1 MTPQTALLHRD
12 SLAKQ
17 TDPSLRCRT
26 TYRLT
31 EPILSPK
38 DTLCGMKSMDH
49 RTVPNHS
56 NPKVP
61 QPRLAICTALP
72 KELAA
77 CRLMLDDPEPVN
89 PPSADDGNQY
99 WWGTLPS
106 RADGLPHQ
114 VLLTSLAK
122 MGNNVS
128 SAAVT
133 NLIRSFSSVE
143 YILMVGIAGGV
154 PDPRSPGNHVR
165 LGDVVVSNEKGV
177 LQYDNVKMT
186 PGHIEIRDN
195 SPKPG
200 ATLIA
205 AAKALESDLILG
217 CHPWEAHLR
226 KAKHLSEFQRPAR
239 KTDVL
244 HDTRNQSKRIPHPK
258 DPWRDRHPTSPR
270 MHLAAIGS
278 ANTLLKDAVLRDQLR
293 DEQDV
298 RAIEMEG
305 SGTADASW
313 NSGREYLVI
322 RGICD
327 YCDTHKNDDWQHY
340 AALVAAAYARALI
353 ENISYYPPQRIYDP
367 GPIKNQEIDTIND
380 RSVAESVMAVDI
392 EQIRSELGEV
402 YAKQLESII
411 EKRGRG
417 DIDAAWEAL
426 TRELAGIS
434 ESSVPH
440 LVQARFYYHAA
451 RWAQEDEKP
460 VSLYTQ
466 YYQTAMRLDPSF
478 DDRTY
483 RAFEAVTA
491 KRIDTAIDILR
502 PFNTESVV
510 LNLCRHLLDVGRASE
525 ADDLLDPLETPLTD
539 AIRRMRA
546 LCRLASRDPEGAWRM
561 LEPALLGQKDN
572 ALFQLTAGYIAFWQ
586 AIPAELQKSE
596 TLGPVLFQPGMIS
609 FDAQRTERIHDSL
622 EFLQAALSL
631 VAANSKNV
639 LWRDTRN
646 AILAVSILLPK
657 YHAKAIEMAMAAL
670 SDDPIAP
677 IPAWCL
683 HRLGTD
689 YDWNRTLGALTATCR
704 EPLPPLWALDLLTEL
719 LLKTGKPESA
729 WQYLER
735 FQYRYSTDDEKGC
748 WLERAIRCLSP
759 LGRLAELEPRLSI
772 LSDNVEHRRLK
783 AAYWDACREIEKT
796 LAIAE
801 DLVQEPGELI
811 DHVNLIHL
819 YGRQCKWSEVT
830 SSASCCLHRFAD
842 APAEVADALVRA
854 RLELNEP
861 AAALEI
867 LHAYQSAYERDGML
881 DDYYARCLS
890 VYGVVG
896 HHQKAFDAS
905 EFLWQ
910 RHPTA
915 QLLTQRAH
923 LQFLLGETPHALE
936 MLKQGVEQGYKTPQ
950 ILISIARHSL
960 SQNREE
966 AFAWARQAVDLFPAD
981 PQVRA
986 SAMHIA
992 FDAGH
997 GDWASMQLAT
1007 LTRDFPDS
1015 GLLEAV
1021 KLPTV
1026 LDWMRERQAQSA
1038 MHGQSFVEGR
1048 YPFHLWVDR
1057 MNGSLGAE
1065 FYWRWHYNRDHLPSE
1080 RTLFPLAFGGRPA
1093 STQLVEWRGRTL
1105 IMDYTACLTAHLLK
1119 LFPYLENALDKILVP
1134 PSLLGIIQ
1142 AEILRLSQNQT
1153 DRIEEAEALLAR
1165 LKDGAIT
1172 LLPAPNLGPGDFSGL
1187 ELVDRVKWRLAEQH
1201 GLWIVD
1207 DHFATELFETGDI
1220 PSALNVLR
1228 ITDADVLSVL
1238 QSSGELILED
1248 HGSAKLS
1255 DQVLPAPSEERLK
1268 PGASL
1273 LVNRPFLER
1282 LLELNGLEAAT
1293 GNFKL
1298 FCLNDIPEQLR
1309 SEIEQ
1314 YRYRQK
1320 IQAWLEKLLQELKS
1334 LRSKGKLKTLI
1345 IRHPSNESSANQ
1357 ILCHELTE
1365 LLSGAEDSS
1374 HPTWIDDRLLSSYS
1388 KIGSHSPIVGIH
1400 DVLDCLYFREAIKL
1414 GKYCECHRDL
1424 IRSGIICR
1432 LPPPEYL
1439 LNELKQAQ
1447 FDPNT
1452 EALIENQPLSQL
1464 RQAINTMLTSENVL
1478 GKMPLHQDMIP
1489 EETQFKIK
1497 LWLLV
1502 DEAMALIWLADNL
1515 DYRHH
1520 AAMADWLFDCFL
1532 PNCGRCI
1539 FSEGFKNDLL
1549 KGLAFEHSL
1558 QIGLGWRFIDQPRA
1572 AKSYYLW
1579 LFNRLMP
1586 AWQNHPELSAAVLSH
1601 FTELVLQHLEN
1612 LSQLESNEQ
1621 LIATFVG
1628 PLIHL
1633 PPEILKALVFHQKL
1647 SPILKHHF
1655 VAGMHID
1662 ALDLFIPQDK
1672 WFDLLNSCIANG
1684 LGNPVS
1690 TTLRGRRLD
1699 VEFIPGNGV
1708 GDSVIVSGEAANGCQ
1723 VKEHLLKPYARL
1735 EHRLAQHRLA
1745 WLDDLEAGGLL
1756 DPVEVTLWRE
1766 PLKRENYVAAI
1777 NSLYDACERSPN
1789 FFFVR
1794 AGLALNILKPSVIDL
1809 NIILPEHCE
1818 ILEIAPYAVT
1828 ELPDVDGFIVCG
1840 ESVAEIAASVG
1851 KLAALPWG
1859 SPYDL
1864 TTRILHELSSDQVC
1878 SEEFR
1883 SVVED
1888 LARSSFNPI
1897 VLENLLALFLKRP
1910 DLCGQWQLEKLVRDL
1925 LAVNPESQVEV
1936 AFDLYI
1942 ELLHLIW
1949 NHFQLSPEFS
1959 DKSYEQRVTWAYTYA
1974 DRMLESLVCQESKDQ
1989 GCLTVAAQSI
1999 KEIGTNLAH
2008 RINPFE
2014 HRPEIEADVTLPSAA
2029 SRWRTVISG
2038 ALGVL
2043 NSNVN
2048 ALGAIQPILLDMLA
2062 SLLDALSRSDIW
2074 KRYEFECFAL
2084 SDYSLG
2090 PRNSSINNRGWGI
2103 ALEIHALLSSQE
2115 KPSEIQPR
2123 DFWLAALNEEDINV
2137 ISGYLLVLS
2146 SYPIS
2151 LDLQAPAVAMIDKV
2165 VTSYVFNQQNKLL
2178 FWTAALLLARLTNQ
2192 VTGDLRDRLF
2202 DRALASVKDDR
2213 TLWFDVCELVC
2224 RLDHLETSK
2233 DKVVRFIAALQKL
2246 VPMLPVESKEYRAF
2260 LSFLRR
2266 IEAQLPTSSWPN
2278 LWDVEK
2284 IGSSRVLVEISA

>member
-1 MTPQTALLHRD
+1 MNQ
-12 SLAKQ
+12 
-17 TDPSLRCRT
+17 
-26 TYRLT
+26 
-31 EPILSPK
+31 
-38 DTLCGMKSMDH
+38 
-49 RTVPNHS
+49 RTVPDNS
-56 NPKVP
+56 NSKAL

-77 CRLMLDDPEPVN
+77 CQLILDDPAQVN
-89 PPSADDGNQY
+89 PASADDGNPY

-122 MGNNVS
+122 MGNNV
-128 SAAVT
+128 AAVAVT
-133 NLIRSFSSVE
+133 NLIRSFPSVE

-154 PDPRSPGNHVR
+154 PDPRSAASHVR

-177 LQYDNVKMT
+177 LQYDNVKRT
-186 PGHIEIRDN
+186 SDHIEIRDN

-200 ATLIA
+200 AALIA
-205 AAKALESDLILG
+205 AAKALESDFILG
-217 CHPWEAHLR
+217 RHPWEAHLR
-226 KAKHLSEFQRPAR
+226 KAEHLLGFQRPAPE
-239 KTDVL
+239 TDVL
-244 HDTRNQSKRIPHPK
+244 HDARDQANQIPHPK

-270 MHLAAIGS
+270 IHLAAIGS

-293 DEQDV
+293 NEHGV
-298 RAIEMEG
+298 WAIEMEG
-305 SGTADASW
+305 SGAADAAWSA
-313 NSGREYLVI
+313 GRDYLEI

-327 YCDTHKNDDWQHY
+327 YCDTHKNKDWQNY
-340 AALVAAAYARALI
+340 AALVAAVYARTLI
-353 ENISYYPPQRIYDP
+353 ENLPYYPPLQPYDL
-367 GPIKNQEIDTIND
+367 GLIRGQGIGKIIDQASVGQSVTTI
-380 RSVAESVMAVDI
+380 DI
-392 EQIRSELGEV
+392 EQLRSELGEV

-417 DIDAAWEAL
+417 DIGAAWDEL
-426 TRELAGIS
+426 TLELAGIS
-434 ESSVPH
+434 VSSVPH
-440 LVQARFYYHAA
+440 PVQARFYYHAA
-451 RWAQEDEKP
+451 RWAQEDGKST
-460 VSLYTQ
+460 SLYTQ
-466 YYQTAMRLDPSF
+466 YHQTAMRLDPSF

-510 LNLCRHLLDVGRASE
+510 LNLCRHLLDTRRASE
-525 ADDLLDPLETPLTD
+525 VDDLLEPLETPLSD
-539 AIRRMRA
+539 EIRRMRA
-546 LCRLASRDPEGAWRM
+546 LCRLASSDPEGAWRM
-561 LEPALLGQKDN
+561 LEPAMRAQNDN
-572 ALFQLTAGYIAFWQ
+572 ALFQLTAGFIAFWQ
-586 AIPAELQKSE
+586 AIPAELQRSE

-609 FDAQRTERIHDSL
+609 FDAQRAQRINESL
-622 EFLQAALSL
+622 GFLKTALSL
-631 VAANSKNV
+631 ANANLKNA
-639 LWRDTRN
+639 LRRDARN
-646 AILAVSILLPK
+646 AILAVSILLPE
-657 YHAKAIEMAMAAL
+657 YRAKAIEMARTAL

-683 HRLGTD
+683 IRLGID
-689 YDWNRTLGALTATCR
+689 YDWTRTLDALTKTCGK
-704 EPLPPLWALDLLTEL
+704 PHAPLWALDLLTEL
-719 LLKTGKPESA
+719 LLKTGKPELA

-748 WLERAIRCLSP
+748 WFERAIRCLDA
-759 LGRLAELEPRLSI
+759 LGRLSDMEPRLNI
-772 LSDNVEHRRLK
+772 LSDNVEHRRLR

-801 DLVQEPGELI
+801 ELVREPGELI

-819 YGRQCKWSEVT
+819 YSRQCMWSEVT
-830 SSASCCLHRFAD
+830 SSADCCLRRFLD
-842 APAEVADALVRA
+842 APAEAVDALVRA

-867 LHAYQSAYERDGML
+867 LQTRRPAYERDGML

-896 HHQKAFDAS
+896 EYQNAFDAS

-923 LQFLLGETPHALE
+923 LQFLLGETPRALE

-966 AFAWARQAVDLFPAD
+966 AFTWVQRAVDLFPAD

-997 GDWASMQLAT
+997 GDWASMQLVT

-1038 MHGQSFVEGR
+1038 MHWQSFVEGR

-1057 MNGSLGAE
+1057 MTESLGAE
-1065 FYWRWHYNRDHLPSE
+1065 FYWRWHFNRDHLPSE
-1080 RTLFPLAFGGRPA
+1080 REFFPLAFGGRPA

-1119 LFPYLENALDKILVP
+1119 LFPCLENALDEILVP
-1134 PSLLGIIQ
+1134 PSLFGIIQ

-1153 DRIEEAEALLAR
+1153 DRIEQAEELLAR
-1165 LKDGAIT
+1165 LKDGAVA
-1172 LLPAPNLGPGDFSGL
+1172 LLPAPILGPGDFSGL
-1187 ELVDRVKWRLAEQH
+1187 QPADRINWRLAEQH
-1201 GLWIVD
+1201 GLWIVE
-1207 DHFATELFETGDI
+1207 DHFATELFETGEI
-1220 PSALNVLR
+1220 PPGLVALR
-1228 ITDADVLSVL
+1228 ITEAAVLNML

-1248 HGSAKLS
+1248 RGDARFS
-1255 DQVLPAPSEERLK
+1255 DQISPVHSQTRLE

-1282 LLELNGLEAAT
+1282 LHELNGLEAAAD
-1293 GNFKL
+1293 NFKL
-1298 FCLNDIPEQLR
+1298 FCLNDVPDQLR

-1314 YRYRQK
+1314 YHYRQK
-1320 IQAWLEKLLQELKS
+1320 IKVWLEGLLAVLKR
-1334 LRSKGKLKTLI
+1334 LRSKGKLKALV
-1345 IRHPSNESSANQ
+1345 IRRPTGESSAHQ
-1357 ILCHELTE
+1357 MLAHELTE

-1374 HPTWIDDRLLSSYS
+1374 YPIWIDDRLLSSYS
-1388 KIGSHSPIVGIH
+1388 KIGNHSPIVGIH
-1400 DVLDCLYFREAIKL
+1400 DILDLLHFRQAITD
-1414 GKYCECHRDL
+1414 GKYRECHREL
-1424 IRSGIICR
+1424 IRSGVICR

-1439 LNELKQAQ
+1439 LDELKQAQ

-1452 EALIENQPLSQL
+1452 EVLIENQPLSQL
-1464 RQAINTMLTSENVL
+1464 RQAIAAMLTSENVL
-1478 GKMPLHQDMIP
+1478 GKMPLRQDMMA
-1489 EETQFKIK
+1489 EEIQFKVK

-1502 DEAMALIWLADNL
+1502 DETMALIWLADNL
-1515 DYRHH
+1515 DHRHH

-1539 FSEGFKNDLL
+1539 ISEGFKNDLL

-1558 QIGLGWRFIDQPRA
+1558 RMGLGWRFMDQPRA

-1579 LFNRLMP
+1579 LFNRLRP
-1586 AWQNHPELSAAVLSH
+1586 AWQNHPGLSEEVLSH
-1601 FTELVLQHLEN
+1601 FTELVFQQLEN
-1612 LSQLESNEQ
+1612 LSQLENNEQ

-1633 PPEILKALVFHQKL
+1633 PPEILKILFFHQKL
-1647 SPILKHHF
+1647 SPILKNHF

-1672 WFDLLNSCIANG
+1672 WPDLLNACIVQG

-1690 TTLRGRRLD
+1690 TTLRGQRLD
-1699 VEFIPGNGV
+1699 IEFIPDNGV
-1708 GDSVIVSGEAANGCQ
+1708 GDMVVVSGEAANGCQ
-1723 VKEHLLKPYARL
+1723 VKEQLLKPYARL

-1745 WLDDLEAGGLL
+1745 WLDDLETGGLL
-1756 DPVEVTLWRE
+1756 DPVEVALWRE
-1766 PLKRENYVAAI
+1766 PLKLENYAAAI
-1777 NSLYDACERSPN
+1777 KGIYEACERSPN

-1794 AGLALNILKPSVIDL
+1794 GGLALSILKPSVIDL

-1818 ILEIAPYAVT
+1818 ILEIVSPYAVA
-1828 ELPDVDGFIVCG
+1828 ELPDVDSFIVCG

-1859 SPYDL
+1859 PPYDL
-1864 TTRILHELSSDQVC
+1864 ATRILREISSGQAC
-1878 SEEFR
+1878 SQEFR
-1883 SVVED
+1883 SVIEY
-1888 LARSSFNPI
+1888 LARTSFNPI
-1897 VLENLLALFLKRP
+1897 VLENLLALFLQVP
-1910 DLCGQWQLEKLVRDL
+1910 DLCGQEQLEKIVRNL
-1925 LAVNPESQVEV
+1925 LAVNPEPQFES

-1942 ELLHLIW
+1942 DLLHLIW
-1949 NHFQLSPEFS
+1949 NHFQVSPEFG
-1959 DKSYEQRVTWAYTYA
+1959 DKSYQQRVTWAYVYA
-1974 DRMLESLVCQESKDQ
+1974 DKILESLVRQELKAP
-1989 GCLTVAAQSI
+1989 GHLEVAAQSI
-1999 KEIGTNLAH
+1999 IKIATELAK

-2014 HRPEIEADVTLPSAA
+2014 NRPEVETDVALPSAA

-2038 ALGVL
+2038 TLGVL
-2043 NSNVN
+2043 NNN
-2048 ALGAIQPILLDMLA
+2048 AATLCNIQRT
-2062 SLLDALSRSDIW
+2062 LLDALESFFDALKRSDVS
-2074 KRYEFECFAL
+2074 KRYGFECFAL
-2084 SDYSLG
+2084 SDYPPSLT
-2090 PRNSSINNRGWGI
+2090 NSSISNRGWAI
-2103 ALEIHALLSSQE
+2103 ALEIQAILSDQE
-2115 KPSEIQPR
+2115 KPLEIQPR

-2146 SYPIS
+2146 RYPI
-2151 LDLQAPAVAMIDKV
+2151 LPDLQAPAAAMIEKV
-2165 VTSYVFNQQNKLL
+2165 ASDYAFNQETKLL
-2178 FWTAALLLARLTNQ
+2178 YWTAASLLARLTNQ
-2192 VTGDLRDRLF
+2192 LTGDLRDRLF
-2202 DRALASVKDDR
+2202 DRALAGVKDDR
-2213 TLWFDVCELVC
+2213 TLWIGVCELVF
-2224 RLDHLETSK
+2224 RFDHLEGSEAK
-2233 DKVVRFIAALQKL
+2233 INHFIATLRKL
-2246 VPMLPVESKEYRAF
+2246 VPMLLIESKEYRAF

-2266 IEAQLPTSSWPN
+2266 IEAQLPTSTWPS

-2284 IGSSRVLVEISA
+2284 IIQNEDSRFC

>member
-1 MTPQTALLHRD
+1 
-12 SLAKQ
+12 
-17 TDPSLRCRT
+17 
-26 TYRLT
+26 
-31 EPILSPK
+31 
-38 DTLCGMKSMDH
+38 MDH
-49 RTVPNHS
+49 RTVPDNS
-56 NPKVP
+56 NSKAH
-61 QPRLAICTALP
+61 QPRFAICTALP

-77 CRLMLDDPEPVN
+77 CRLILDNPAPVN
-89 PPSADDGNQY
+89 PPSADDSNQY
-99 WWGTLPS
+99 WCGTLPS
-106 RADGLPHQ
+106 RSDGLPHQ

-133 NLIRSFSSVE
+133 NLVRSFPSVE
-143 YILMVGIAGGV
+143 YILMVGIAGGA
-154 PDPRSPGNHVR
+154 PDPRDPAVHVR

-177 LQYDNVKMT
+177 LQYDNIKRT
-186 PGHIEIRDN
+186 PSHNDIRDN
-195 SPKPG
+195 SPKP
-200 ATLIA
+200 AVALIA
-205 AAKALESDLILG
+205 AAKALESGFILG
-217 CHPWEAHLR
+217 HRPWEAHLR
-226 KAKHLSEFQRPAR
+226 KAEHLPEFQRPAS

-244 HDTRNQSKRIPHPK
+244 YDAQDQSKRVRHPK
-258 DPWRDRHPTSPR
+258 DPWRAQYPTSPR
-270 MHLAAIGS
+270 IHLAAIGS
-278 ANTLLKDAVLRDQLR
+278 ANTLLKDATLRNQLR
-293 DEQDV
+293 DEYGI

-313 NSGREYLVI
+313 ILERDYLVI

-353 ENISYYPPQRIYDP
+353 ENLSYNPPQRNYDP
-367 GPIKNQEIDTIND
+367 GPIKNQGVDTTND
-380 RSVAESVMAVDI
+380 RSSAQSVVVDDI
-392 EQIRSELGEV
+392 KQLRSELGGA
-402 YAKQLESII
+402 YTKQLESII

-426 TRELAGIS
+426 TRELAALAR
-434 ESSVPH
+434 SSVPSQ
-440 LVQARFYYHAA
+440 VQARFYYHAA
-451 RWAQEDEKP
+451 RWAQEDGKSA
-460 VSLYTQ
+460 SLYTQ
-466 YYQTAMRLDPSF
+466 YYQTAMRLAPSF

-483 RAFEAVTA
+483 RAFEAVTV

-510 LNLCRHLLDVGRASE
+510 LNLCRHLLDAGRASE
-525 ADDLLDPLETPLTD
+525 ADDLLEPLKIPLTD

-561 LEPALLGQKDN
+561 LEPAMLGQKDN
-572 ALFQLTAGYIAFWQ
+572 ALFQFTAGYIAFWQ
-586 AIPAELQKSE
+586 AIPAEFQRSE
-596 TLGPVLFQPGMIS
+596 TLGPVLFQPGIIS
-609 FDAQRTERIHDSL
+609 FDAQRTQRINESL
-622 EFLQAALSL
+622 VFLQAALSL

-689 YDWNRTLGALTATCR
+689 YDWTRTLSALTATCR

-719 LLKTGKPESA
+719 LLKTGKLDSA
-729 WQYLER
+729 WRYLER

-748 WLERAIRCLSP
+748 WLERAIRCLGA
-759 LGRLAELEPRLSI
+759 LGRLSELEPRLNI
-772 LSDNVEHRRLK
+772 LSDNAEHRRLR
-783 AAYWDACREIEKT
+783 AAYWNACREVEKT

-801 DLVQEPGELI
+801 DLVREPGELI

-819 YGRQCKWSEVT
+819 YGRQCMWSEVT
-830 SSASCCLHRFAD
+830 SSADGCLHRFAD

-867 LHAYQSAYERDGML
+867 LQAYQSAYERDGML

-896 HHQKAFDAS
+896 DHQKAFDAS

-923 LQFLLGETPHALE
+923 LQFLLGETPRALE
-936 MLKQGVEQGYKTPQ
+936 MLKQGVEQYKTPQ
-950 ILISIARHSL
+950 ILIGIARHSL

-966 AFAWARQAVDLFPAD
+966 AFTWAQRAVDLFPAD

-997 GDWASMQLAT
+997 GDWASMQLVT

-1038 MHGQSFVEGR
+1038 MHWQSFVEGR

-1057 MNGSLGAE
+1057 MTESLGAE
-1065 FYWRWHYNRDHLPSE
+1065 FYWRWHFNRDHLPSE
-1080 RTLFPLAFGGRPA
+1080 REFFPLAFGGRPA

-1119 LFPYLENALDKILVP
+1119 LFPCLENALDEILVP
-1134 PSLLGIIQ
+1134 PSLFGIIQ

-1153 DRIEEAEALLAR
+1153 DRIEQAEELLAR
-1165 LKDGAIT
+1165 LKDGAVA
-1172 LLPAPNLGPGDFSGL
+1172 LLPAPILGPGDFSGL
-1187 ELVDRVKWRLAEQH
+1187 QPADRINWRLAEQH
-1201 GLWIVD
+1201 GLWIVE
-1207 DHFATELFETGDI
+1207 DHFATELFETGEI
-1220 PSALNVLR
+1220 PPGLVALR
-1228 ITDADVLSVL
+1228 ITEAAVLNML

-1248 HGSAKLS
+1248 RGDARFS
-1255 DQVLPAPSEERLK
+1255 DQISPVHSQTRLE

-1282 LLELNGLEAAT
+1282 LHELNGLEAAAD
-1293 GNFKL
+1293 NFKL
-1298 FCLNDIPEQLR
+1298 FCLNDVPDQLR

-1314 YRYRQK
+1314 YHYRQK
-1320 IQAWLEKLLQELKS
+1320 IKVWLEGLLAVLKR
-1334 LRSKGKLKTLI
+1334 LRSKGKLKALV
-1345 IRHPSNESSANQ
+1345 IRRPTGESSAHQ
-1357 ILCHELTE
+1357 MLAHELTE

-1374 HPTWIDDRLLSSYS
+1374 YPIWIDDRLLSSYS
-1388 KIGSHSPIVGIH
+1388 KIGNHSPIVGIH
-1400 DVLDCLYFREAIKL
+1400 DILDLLHFRQAITD
-1414 GKYCECHRDL
+1414 GKYRECHREL
-1424 IRSGIICR
+1424 IRSGVICR

-1439 LNELKQAQ
+1439 LDELKQAQ

-1452 EALIENQPLSQL
+1452 EVLIENQPLSQL
-1464 RQAINTMLTSENVL
+1464 RQAIAAMLTSENVL
-1478 GKMPLHQDMIP
+1478 GKMPLRQDMMA
-1489 EETQFKIK
+1489 EEIQFKVK

-1502 DEAMALIWLADNL
+1502 DETMALIWLADNL
-1515 DYRHH
+1515 DHRHH

-1539 FSEGFKNDLL
+1539 ISEGFKNDLL

-1558 QIGLGWRFIDQPRA
+1558 RMGLGWRFMDQPRA

-1579 LFNRLMP
+1579 LFNRLRP
-1586 AWQNHPELSAAVLSH
+1586 AWQNHPGLSEEVLSH
-1601 FTELVLQHLEN
+1601 FTELVFQQLEN
-1612 LSQLESNEQ
+1612 LSQLENNEQ

-1633 PPEILKALVFHQKL
+1633 PPEILKILFFHQKL
-1647 SPILKHHF
+1647 SPILKNHF

-1672 WFDLLNSCIANG
+1672 WPDLLNACIVQG

-1690 TTLRGRRLD
+1690 TTLRGQRLD
-1699 VEFIPGNGV
+1699 IEFIPDNGV
-1708 GDSVIVSGEAANGCQ
+1708 GDMVVVSGEAANGCQ
-1723 VKEHLLKPYARL
+1723 VKEQLLKPYARL

-1745 WLDDLEAGGLL
+1745 WLDDLETGGLL
-1756 DPVEVTLWRE
+1756 DPVEVALWRE
-1766 PLKRENYVAAI
+1766 PLKLENYAAAI
-1777 NSLYDACERSPN
+1777 KGIYEACERSPN

-1794 AGLALNILKPSVIDL
+1794 GGLALSILKPSVIDL

-1818 ILEIAPYAVT
+1818 ILEIVSPYAVA
-1828 ELPDVDGFIVCG
+1828 ELPDVDSFIVCG

-1859 SPYDL
+1859 PPYDL
-1864 TTRILHELSSDQVC
+1864 ATRILREISSGQAC
-1878 SEEFR
+1878 SQEFR
-1883 SVVED
+1883 SVIEY
-1888 LARSSFNPI
+1888 LARTSFNPI
-1897 VLENLLALFLKRP
+1897 VLENLLALFLQVP
-1910 DLCGQWQLEKLVRDL
+1910 DLCGQEQLEKIVRNL
-1925 LAVNPESQVEV
+1925 LAVNPEPQFES

-1942 ELLHLIW
+1942 DLLHLIW
-1949 NHFQLSPEFS
+1949 NHFQVSPEFG
-1959 DKSYEQRVTWAYTYA
+1959 DKSYQQRVTWAYVYA
-1974 DRMLESLVCQESKDQ
+1974 DKILESLVRQELKAP
-1989 GCLTVAAQSI
+1989 GHLEVAAQSI
-1999 KEIGTNLAH
+1999 IKIATELAK

-2014 HRPEIEADVTLPSAA
+2014 NRPEVETDVALPSAA

-2038 ALGVL
+2038 TLGVL
-2043 NSNVN
+2043 NNHVA
-2048 ALGAIQPILLDMLA
+2048 ALCNIQQTLIDALE
-2062 SLLDALSRSDIW
+2062 SLLDALKRSDIS

-2084 SDYSLG
+2084 SDYPPS
-2090 PRNSSINNRGWGI
+2090 PTNSSISNRGWAI
-2103 ALEIHALLSSQE
+2103 ALEIQAMLSDQE
-2115 KPSEIQPR
+2115 KPLEIQPR
-2123 DFWLAALNEEDINV
+2123 DFWLAALNEEDING

-2146 SYPIS
+2146 RYPI
-2151 LDLQAPAVAMIDKV
+2151 LPDLQAPAAAMIEKV
-2165 VTSYVFNQQNKLL
+2165 ASNYAFNQETKLL
-2178 FWTAALLLARLTNQ
+2178 FWTAASLVARLTNQ
-2192 VTGDLRDRLF
+2192 LTGDLRDRLF
-2202 DRALASVKDDR
+2202 DRALAGVKDDR
-2213 TLWFDVCELVC
+2213 TLWIDVCEMAFQF
-2224 RLDHLETSK
+2224 DHLEGSEAK
-2233 DKVVRFIAALQKL
+2233 IIRFIATLRKL

-2266 IEAQLPTSSWPN
+2266 IEAQLPTSSWPS

-2284 IGSSRVLVEISA
+2284 VIQK